1 MSTGL
6 KQYKL
11 EIQAEHEEKNILVLD
26 MRKTNREL
34 FDQSSSKHRKVI
46 ASHID
51 RFIARLE
58 TFKNEMLKN

>member
-11 EIQAEHEEKNILVLD
+11 EIHAEHEEKNILVLD
-26 MRKTNREL
+26 MRKTNRKL
-34 FDQSSSKHRKVI
+34 FEQSSPKHRKVI
-46 ASHID
+46 AGHID
-51 RFIARLE
+51 RFIAMLE